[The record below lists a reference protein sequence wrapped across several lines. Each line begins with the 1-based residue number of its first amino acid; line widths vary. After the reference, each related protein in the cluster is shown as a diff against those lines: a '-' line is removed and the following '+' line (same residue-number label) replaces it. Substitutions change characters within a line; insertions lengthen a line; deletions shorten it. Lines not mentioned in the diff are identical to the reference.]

1 MPTGNTPNLDMPYI
15 EAAQNQKHI
24 PHNEALFSLDAL
36 VQLTV
41 ISASLSSPPVSPGEG
56 DRYIPTGTPTGA
68 WAGLAGKVVGYYDGA
83 WQSWTPKVGW
93 TAYDQDSGI
102 LLAYTV
108 TGWKNAAEAGFSNL
122 GKLGINTTAD
132 NTNRLAVKSDAILL
146 SHDDVTPGTG
156 DLRITVN
163 KSAAGKDAGFT
174 FQDGFSTRALF
185 GLLGDDN
192 FTIKVSPDGSAFH
205 QGMSIDKSTGHVG
218 LNGFTAD
225 ANNGL
230 GVKGTAFL
238 FDAETD
244 DCRFTFNK
252 VASGDDVAL
261 TFQSGYSARALVGLL
276 GDDNFTFKVSPDGST
291 YHSAMVIDKDDGAVD
306 FPVGAK
312 FSAWCN
318 FGQNYTA
325 GAWQDLFANN
335 TRHNDQGAF
344 ASVSNVGV
352 FTAPVAG
359 YYVFGLGA
367 TYESPGGSAP
377 TKMQIGLSVN
387 NATPTSDT
395 INTAGDRTITSL
407 GTSCVTTACLKL
419 AAGDTVKGKIFFTTN
434 NGRVAADLNHFWGAR
449 IA

>member
-24 PHNEALFSLDAL
+24 PHNEALFALDAI

-41 ISASLSSPPVSPGEG
+41 ISASLSSPPVSPDEG
-56 DRYIPTGTPTGA
+56 DRYIPTGTPTGD
-68 WAGLAGKVVGYYDGA
+68 WTGLAGKVVGYYDGA

-93 TAYDQDSGI
+93 TAYDQDTGI
-102 LLAYTV
+102 LLAWNGTAWV
-108 TGWKNAAEAGFSNL
+108 NAAEAGFANV
-122 GKLGINTTAD
+122 GKLGINTSAD
-132 NTNRLAVKSDAILL
+132 NTNRLSVKSDAILL

-156 DLRITVN
+156 DLRITIN

-205 QGMSIDKSTGHVG
+205 QGVSIDKSTGHVG

-252 VASGDDVAL
+252 AASGDDVAL

-276 GDDNFTFKVSPDGST
+276 GDDNFTFKVSADGST
-291 YHSAMVIDKDDGAVD
+291 FKTGMIIDKSTGKVS
-306 FPVGAK
+306 FEEHSK
-312 FSAWCN
+312 FSAYLN
-318 FGQNYTA
+318 FGQDYTA
-325 GAWQDLFANN
+325 GAWRDLLVNN
-335 TRHNDQGAF
+335 TRHNDQGDLAI
-344 ASVSNVGV
+344 SSNVGT
-352 FTAPVAG
+352 FTAPHDG
-359 YYVFGLGA
+359 YYLFGIGA
-367 TYESPGGSAP
+367 TYEAGSAP
-377 TKMQIGLSVN
+377 TKMQVGLSVN
-387 NATPTSDT
+387 GATPNSDT
-395 INTAGDRTITSL
+395 LGTTGDATVVSGETSCRATALLKLTAGQ
-407 GTSCVTTACLKL
+407 
-419 AAGDTVKGKIFFTTN
+419 TVNPKIFFTTN
-434 NGRVAADLNHFWGAR
+434 NGRVLANENYFWGCQ